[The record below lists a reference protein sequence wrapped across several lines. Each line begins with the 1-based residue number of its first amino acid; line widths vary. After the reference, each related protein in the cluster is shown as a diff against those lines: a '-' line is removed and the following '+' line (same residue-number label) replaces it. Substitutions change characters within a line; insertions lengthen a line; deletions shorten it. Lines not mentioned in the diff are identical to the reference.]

1 MNLGGR
7 MRLLAWKRQF
17 RRSSARFWRSVTS
30 QGFSISTATEALF
43 HGEDFAD
50 ASIFLKDEGRSFAAN
65 SYSARRAA
73 RPL

>member
-1 MNLGGR
+1 MNLGGPDAPFG
-7 MRLLAWKRQF
+7 MEETV
-17 RRSSARFWRSVTS
+17 RRSSARFWRSVAS

-50 ASIFLKDEGRSFAAN
+50 ASISLKDEGRSFAAN
-65 SYSARRAA
+65 SYNPRRVV